1 VDEDR
6 DDELEPHVEAAVA
19 LLSTRRPEPR
29 VLAADRVRLQELDE
43 RCIRLRQEAHVLDLS
58 AAQPS
63 VQLAVGRVAVHAL
76 VRVGV
81 VGVRR
86 RLEVLGRVQG
96 QRRAALAA
104 RRGVHGP
111 RNALA
116 STAARGLTE

>member
-1 VDEDR
+1 M
-6 DDELEPHVEAAVA
+6 
-19 LLSTRRPEPR
+19 
-29 VLAADRVRLQELDE
+29 
-43 RCIRLRQEAHVLDLS
+43 LDLP

-63 VQLAVGRVAVHAL
+63 VQLIVGRVAVHAL

-86 RLEVLGRVQG
+86 RLEVLEGVQG